1 MAVGCTN
8 VLGIQRCICSDNGY
22 VKIIIDNVHYFEVF
36 LYVHYHMSFDSAVF
50 FLHLSF
56 ILKHLWAWLKI
67 RGGMRNQRIDFHCVH
82 ISAKWF
88 LKKLCLFENCT
99 EK

>member
-50 FLHLSF
+50 FLHRQVQHECGMVYINNY
-56 ILKHLWAWLKI
+56 IL
-67 RGGMRNQRIDFHCVH
+67 D
-82 ISAKWF
+82 SAAI
-88 LKKLCLFENCT
+88 
-99 EK
+99 EKC